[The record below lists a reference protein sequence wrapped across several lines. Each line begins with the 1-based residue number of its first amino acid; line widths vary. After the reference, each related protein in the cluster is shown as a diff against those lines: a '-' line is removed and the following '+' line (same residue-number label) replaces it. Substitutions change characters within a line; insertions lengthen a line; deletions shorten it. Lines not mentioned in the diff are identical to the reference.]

1 MSEKKEQKC
10 KMTTLIKYSTGI
22 LIVICFAM
30 IACFIWISTVKLNDI
45 TVENTKLKNSIL
57 EIEKRNSYPKKKI
70 LEIQEQNQNI
80 SKEIELLLKK

>member
-22 LIVICFAM
+22 VIVICFAM
-30 IACFIWISTVKLNDI
+30 IACFILISTVRLSDI
-45 TVENTKLKNSIL
+45 TAENIKLQKSIL
-57 EIEKRNSYPKKKI
+57 EIEKRNSYSKKKI
-70 LEIQEQNQNI
+70 LEIKEQNENI

>member
-30 IACFIWISTVKLNDI
+30 ITCFIWISTVKLNDI

-57 EIEKRNSYPKKKI
+57 EIEKRNSYSKKKI

>member
-22 LIVICFAM
+22 VIVICFAM

-45 TVENTKLKNSIL
+45 IVENTKLKNSIL
-57 EIEKRNSYPKKKI
+57 EIEKRNSYSKKKI

-80 SKEIELLLKK
+80 SKEIEFLLKK